1 MKKLAGLAALALL
14 ALGAVLLLRAPAA
27 PKPIVILVSI
37 DGWRWD
43 YIDRADVPNLKALA
57 ARGVR
62 SQGLIPSFPSVTFP
76 NHYTI
81 VTGLAPDH
89 HGIISNAMFDR
100 RIGPEQFTM
109 SSDTARDPRW
119 WGGEPIWITAIKQG
133 QKSAAMFWPG
143 SEAVKPTYWRRFDDN
158 VSNADRV
165 TQVLDW
171 MKLPE
176 TDRPTFSTL
185 YFSEVDHAGHDS
197 GPDSPGLLA
206 AAAHV
211 DQAMGRLFQGIDAL
225 GLANRT
231 TYVVVSDH
239 GMAPTSDD
247 RLIFLDDYISPGEI
261 EIVDWTPNLG
271 VNPKGNTTPDQ
282 LYRTLVDKHPALA
295 VYTKEQLP
303 KGLHYGTNARIP
315 AVIGIAEVGWTITT
329 HAAADRRMK
338 AGRTFNGGAHGYDP
352 RYREVHGLF
361 IAAGARIRRGVVV
374 PEFQNIHIYNF
385 MCELLH
391 LTPAANDGD
400 FSQVSNFFVR

>member
-1 MKKLAGLAALALL
+1 MKKLAGFVALALL
-14 ALGAVLLLRAPAA
+14 ALSAVLLLRAPVA
-27 PKPIVILVSI
+27 PQPIVILVSI

-81 VTGLAPDH
+81 VTGLVPDH
-89 HGIISNAMFDR
+89 HGIISNAMFDPT
-100 RIGPEQFTM
+100 IGPEKFTM
-109 SSDTARDPRW
+109 SSDTSRDPRW
-119 WGGEPIWITAIKQG
+119 WGGEPIWMTAITQG
-133 QKSAAMFWPG
+133 QRSAAMFWPG
-143 SEAVKPTYWRRFDDN
+143 SEAVKPTYWRPFDDN
-158 VSNADRV
+158 VPNADRV

-176 TDRPTFSTL
+176 ADRPTFSTL
-185 YFSEVDHAGHDS
+185 YFSEVDHAGHTS
-197 GPDSPGLLA
+197 GPDSPELLA

-211 DQAMGRLFQGIDAL
+211 DQAMGVLFQGIDAL
-225 GLANRT
+225 GLRDRT

-247 RLIFLDDYISPGEI
+247 RLIFLDDYLDPGTIDVVEWSPNVEI
-261 EIVDWTPNLG
+261 NPGGSTP
-271 VNPKGNTTPDQ
+271 PDE
-282 LYRTLVDKHPALA
+282 LYRKIVDKHPALA
-295 VYTKEQLP
+295 VYKREQLP
-303 KGLHYGTNARIP
+303 TWLRYGTNPRIP
-315 AVIGIAEVGWTITT
+315 AVVGLADLGWTVTT
-329 HAAADRRMK
+329 HAVADRRQQ
-338 AGRTFNGGAHGYDP
+338 AGRTFGGGAHGYDP
-352 RYREVHGLF
+352 RHREMHGLF

-385 MCELLH
+385 MCQLLH

-400 FSQVSNFFVR
+400 FSQVSNLFVQ